1 MALNNLFTAAT
12 NIGGAAGALRE
23 YLPQEITNGI
33 DSILGAN
40 ILPLGAR
47 KGIQGFR
54 SRIDN
59 LGGLQRPNLFYVTI
73 PNPRILQGDIG
84 PILLPFLTE
93 SAALPGVSLATS
105 DVRRYGYGPNEKK
118 PYVPIFTDMN
128 MTFLGDNSGTVHKF
142 FYKWMN
148 GIVKFDEFPNGKSG
162 YNGVKPFEVEYKRAY
177 ATDITI
183 TCVDEVE
190 KNLIEIKLY
199 DAYPIFMGDVSL
211 NWNDTDSVARI
222 PIGFTYY
229 KWKRTDISINLES
242 ILGEDLSPVQRLLK
256 AGTAIQALSKVRKPQ
271 NINDILSVVNNSKQ
285 AVGNIKGL
293 F

>member
-105 DVRRYGYGPNEKK
+105 DVRRYGYGPNE
-118 PYVPIFTDMN
+118 I
-128 MTFLGDNSGTVHKF
+128 G
-142 FYKWMN
+142 
-148 GIVKFDEFPNGKSG
+148 
-162 YNGVKPFEVEYKRAY
+162 RAH
-177 ATDITI
+177 
-183 TCVDEVE
+183 V
-190 KNLIEIKLY
+190 
-199 DAYPIFMGDVSL
+199 
-211 NWNDTDSVARI
+211 
-222 PIGFTYY
+222 
-229 KWKRTDISINLES
+229 
-242 ILGEDLSPVQRLLK
+242 
-256 AGTAIQALSKVRKPQ
+256 
-271 NINDILSVVNNSKQ
+271 
-285 AVGNIKGL
+285 
-293 F
+293 